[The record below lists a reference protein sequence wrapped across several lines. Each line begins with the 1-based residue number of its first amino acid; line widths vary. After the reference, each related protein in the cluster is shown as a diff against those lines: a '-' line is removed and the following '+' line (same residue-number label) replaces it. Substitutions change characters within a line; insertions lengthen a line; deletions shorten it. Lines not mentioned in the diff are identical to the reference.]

1 MQKVP
6 ISKQEPDNAGFPEYG
21 KVARFACPEFLTLL
35 CHRDSKAAAGLI
47 FKFRISVPTLPC
59 IYYFFFQQV
68 FNITN
73 LSFCRLSTDFGLPC
87 TTKHNKSERMQK

>member
-1 MQKVP
+1 MKTRMQKVP

-47 FKFRISVPTLPC
+47 
-59 IYYFFFQQV
+59 
-68 FNITN
+68 
-73 LSFCRLSTDFGLPC
+73 
-87 TTKHNKSERMQK
+87 